1 VVSFVSTTS
10 NTGGTAMQV
19 DLFTT
24 AMRAEFVAGYNPPE
38 GSSPPAWQR
47 FTTILDSRARIEHYA
62 WLAPPP
68 GIQAYAGHRRFARI
82 DVVDYRVENREFDG
96 AFQVPLRDIED
107 DQTGGY
113 LLKARQ
119 LGEKARQFPGRAVLR
134 TLAQGRT
141 LSCFDGSPFFSA
153 SHNLGSGR
161 NLLEYT
167 SASGDGQRH
176 QFILLVHRGPVMP
189 MIWQNRKPFVLR
201 DNADS
206 REALLQKVV
215 SFWVDGEGA
224 AAFGY
229 WWDAIC
235 VRIQHTPTAAELVAA
250 LTQAETELR
259 SFRLPTTLASDE
271 PEYVHEALTLSP
283 SVCTLVCSTALAPL
297 LRQILVQD
305 SIPDGSGHLVGNPYR
320 NAAELLVSAFL
331 NE

>member
-1 VVSFVSTTS
+1 
-10 NTGGTAMQV
+10 MQV

-38 GSSPPAWQR
+38 SATPSWQR

-141 LSCFDGSPFFSA
+141 LTCFDGSPFFA
-153 SHNLGSGR
+153 TSHQLGVGR
-161 NLLEYT
+161 NLLEFT
-167 SASGDGQRH
+167 ASSGDNQRH
-176 QFILLVHRGPVMP
+176 QMILLIHRGPVLP

-235 VRIQHTPTAAELVAA
+235 VRILHTPSVAELVQM
-250 LTQAETELR
+250 LMQAESELR
-259 SFRLPTTLASDE
+259 SFRLPATGPGDE
-271 PEYVHEALTLSP
+271 PEYIHEQLTLSP
-283 SVCTLVCSTALAPL
+283 ATCTFVCSTGLAPR

-305 SIPDGSGHLVGNPYR
+305 AVPDHQGQLVGNPYR
-320 NAAELLVSAFL
+320 GAAELLVSAFL

>member
-1 VVSFVSTTS
+1 
-10 NTGGTAMQV
+10 MQV

-38 GSSPPAWQR
+38 AVSPGTWQR
-47 FTTILDSRARIEHYA
+47 FTTVLDSRARIEHYA

-68 GIQAYAGHRRFARI
+68 GIQAFAGHRRFARI

-141 LSCFDGSPFFSA
+141 LTCFDGSPFFA
-153 SHNLGSGR
+153 TSHNLGLGS

-167 SASGDGQRH
+167 AASGDGQRH
-176 QFILLVHRGPVMP
+176 QVIWLVHRGPVLP
-189 MIWQNRKPFVLR
+189 LIWQNRKPFVLR

-206 REALLQKVV
+206 RDALLHKVI

-229 WWDAIC
+229 WWDAVCI
-235 VRIQHTPTAAELVAA
+235 RILHTPTPAELIHA
-250 LTQAETELR
+250 LMQAETELR
-259 SFRLPTTLASDE
+259 SFRLPAPLAGEE
-271 PEYVHEALTLSP
+271 PEYVHEQLALSP
-283 SVCTLVCSTALAPL
+283 STCTLVCSTALAPK

-305 SIPDGSGHLVGNPYR
+305 TVPDGSGNLVGNPYR
-320 NAAELLVSAFL
+320 GAAELLVSAFL

>member
-1 VVSFVSTTS
+1 
-10 NTGGTAMQV
+10 MQV

-24 AMRAEFVAGYNPPE
+24 AMRAEFVAGYNPSE
-38 GSSPPAWQR
+38 STPPALWQR
-47 FTTILDSRARIEHYA
+47 FTTVLDSRARIEHYA

-134 TLAQGRT
+134 TLAQGRSLT
-141 LSCFDGSPFFSA
+141 CFDGSPFFA
-153 SHNLGSGR
+153 TSHHLGIGSNLI
-161 NLLEYT
+161 EYT
-167 SASGDGQRH
+167 AASGDGQRH
-176 QFILLVHRGPVMP
+176 QMILLVHRGPVLP
-189 MIWQNRKPFVLR
+189 MLWQNRKPFVLR

-235 VRIQHTPTAAELVAA
+235 VRMLHTPTVGELIDA
-250 LTQAETELR
+250 LVQAENQLR
-259 SFRLPTTLASDE
+259 SFRLPATLVGDE
-271 PEYVHEALTLSP
+271 PEYVHEQLTLTP
-283 SVCTLVCSTALAPL
+283 ETCTLVCSTALAPR

-305 SIPDGSGHLVGNPYR
+305 SVPDANGNLIGNPYR
-320 NAAELLVSAFL
+320 GMAELLVSAIL